1 MTLQDAS
8 NLINIAK
15 AEQDVLKDPTLNMWD
30 KARALTSIQNAAA
43 AAPQSTP
50 WVTSGDVARGAIG
63 AGVGYGAAT
72 LMGRMLGVSEGT
84 LGTFQNMGMGLGTL
98 LNTGMMKMNSSNN
111 TEQERR
117 DAWRL
122 GFMKAAVDLG
132 LLDRFAKHGGFGDV
146 MIPLTPEYITAP
158 IKGLSELS
166 HQAAV
171 NTGAIAGQ
179 MLNEGPA
186 DVDVERM
193 RLEKRQLEDSEHNLI
208 RQRRQ
213 QMIHKIL
220 SQRNKV
226 AR

>member
-8 NLINIAK
+8 NLINISR

-43 AAPQSTP
+43 AAPETAPWITP
-50 WVTSGDVARGAIG
+50 GDITRGAVG
-63 AGVGYGAAT
+63 AGLGYGAAT
-72 LMGRMLGVSEGT
+72 IMGKLLGVSQGT

-98 LNTGMMKMNSSNN
+98 FNTGILKMNSAQQ

-117 DAWRL
+117 EAWRL
-122 GFMKAAVDLG
+122 GFIKAAVDLG

-146 MIPLTPEYITAP
+146 VIPVTPEYLTAP
-158 IKGLSELS
+158 IKGLSELG
-166 HQAAV
+166 HQAAT
-171 NTGAIAGQ
+171 NAGAIGGQ

-186 DVDVERM
+186 DVDVARM
-193 RLEKRQLEDSEHNLI
+193 RLERRQLEDSEQQLI

-213 QMIHKIL
+213 AMIRKVL
-220 SQRNKV
+220 NNRNRV